1 MRGLAALAVMLLLIA
16 PCARSAT
23 PASASAPRLLV
34 TPVELVDMAPPD
46 QRYDQREDAARAA
59 ALGQQLRAALA
70 RSGHYRVVDKTATPP
85 YRYTDCKACL
95 AGWARGQGAD
105 LALVTWVQKES
116 RLIVMINM
124 ALIDLAHPDRPAAA
138 GGSIDLRGDTDAT
151 WQAGAAQLLE
161 RTTGVALTP

>member
-1 MRGLAALAVMLLLIA
+1 MRGLAALAVMLFLIA

-23 PASASAPRLLV
+23 PASAPAPRLLV
-34 TPVELVDMAPPD
+34 TPVELVDLAPSD

-59 ALGQQLRAALA
+59 ALGQKLRAALA
-70 RSGHYRVVDKTATPP
+70 RSGRYRVVEQATAPP

-95 AGWARGQGAD
+95 ADWARTQGAD
-105 LALVTWVQKES
+105 VALVTWVQKES

-124 ALIDLAHPDRPAAA
+124 ALIDLAHPDRPAA
-138 GGSIDLRGDTDAT
+138 GGSIDLRGDSDEM
-151 WQAGAAQLLE
+151 WQAGAAQLLD

>member
-1 MRGLAALAVMLLLIA
+1 MRCLAALAVIVLLAA
-16 PCARSAT
+16 PCARSA
-23 PASASAPRLLV
+23 AAALPRLLV
-34 TPVELVDMAPPD
+34 TPVELVDLAPAD

-70 RSGHYRVVDKTATPP
+70 RSGRYRVVGKTATPP

-95 AGWARGQGAD
+95 ADWARTQGAD
-105 LALVTWVQKES
+105 VALVTWVQKES

-124 ALIDLAHPDRPAAA
+124 ALIDLAHPDRPAA
-138 GGSIDLRGDTDAT
+138 GGSIDLRGDSDEM
-151 WQAGAAQLLE
+151 WQAGAAQLLD

>member
-1 MRGLAALAVMLLLIA
+1 MRGLAALAVIALLA
-16 PCARSAT
+16 TPCARSAT
-23 PASASAPRLLV
+23 PATAPLPRLLV
-34 TPVELVDMAPPD
+34 TPVELVDLAPSD
-46 QRYDQREDAARAA
+46 QRYDQREDAARAT

-70 RSGHYRVVDKTATPP
+70 RSGRYRVVEQAAAPP

-95 AGWARGQGAD
+95 AGWARTQGA
-105 LALVTWVQKES
+105 AVVLVTWVQKES

-124 ALIDLAHPDRPAAA
+124 ALIDLAHPDRPAA

>member
-1 MRGLAALAVMLLLIA
+1 MRGAAALVVIVLLAA
-16 PCARSAT
+16 PCARSA
-23 PASASAPRLLV
+23 AAASAPASRLLIA
-34 TPVELVDMAPPD
+34 PVELVDLAPPD

-70 RSGHYRVVDKTATPP
+70 RSGRYRVVEQAAAPP

-95 AGWARGQGAD
+95 TDWARGQGAD
-105 LALVTWVQKES
+105 VALVTWVQKES

-124 ALIDLAHPDRPAAA
+124 ALIDLAHPDRPAA

-151 WQAGAAQLLE
+151 WQAGAAQLLD